1 MEENNQEALAAIINK
16 ESIRLATKSEQQT
29 AANCFIADIL
39 EGERHPLEVIIWI
52 KGLME
57 SFNLTLKDDRVKDV
71 ILSEIDKN
79 GGKEVTAFGVK
90 FTQKEMGV
98 SYDFSVCQDPE
109 YNRLAAEM
117 EALKAKMKEREKY
130 LMGIPAEG
138 IPMVDQETG
147 DCYKVIRPLR
157 RASLGYSVTFKK

>member
-1 MEENNQEALAAIINK
+1 MSDIKSFSYLDNGSLSKETMQMQSSALIQPIIDGEIDPLRAVAKIRFLSDMLAA
-16 ESIRLATKSEQQT
+16 A
-29 AANCFIADIL
+29 
-39 EGERHPLEVIIWI
+39 
-52 KGLME
+52 
-57 SFNLTLKDDRVKDV
+57 LKDDRVKDV

-98 SYDFSVCQDPE
+98 SYDYTVCQDPE
-109 YNRLAAEM
+109 YNRLAADM
-117 EALKAKMKEREKY
+117 ETLKAKMKEREKY

>member
-1 MEENNQEALAAIINK
+1 MSEIKLFSYLDNGSLSKETMQMQSSALIQPIIDGEIDPLRAVAKIRFLSDMLAA
-16 ESIRLATKSEQQT
+16 A
-29 AANCFIADIL
+29 
-39 EGERHPLEVIIWI
+39 
-52 KGLME
+52 
-57 SFNLTLKDDRVKDV
+57 LKDDRVKDV
-71 ILSEIDKN
+71 ILNEIDKN

-98 SYDFSVCQDPE
+98 SYDYTVCQDPE
-109 YNRLAAEM
+109 YNRLATEM
-117 EALKAKMKEREKY
+117 ETLKAKMKEREKY

>member
-1 MEENNQEALAAIINK
+1 MSEIKLFSYLDNGSLSKETMQMQSSALIQPIIDGEIDPLRAVAKIRFLSDMLAA
-16 ESIRLATKSEQQT
+16 A
-29 AANCFIADIL
+29 
-39 EGERHPLEVIIWI
+39 
-52 KGLME
+52 
-57 SFNLTLKDDRVKDV
+57 LKDDRVKNV
-71 ILSEIDKN
+71 ILNEIDKN

-109 YNRLAAEM
+109 YNRLAGEM
-117 EALKAKMKEREKY
+117 ETLKTKMKEREKY

-147 DCYKVIRPLR
+147 DCYKIIRPLR

>member
-1 MEENNQEALAAIINK
+1 MSEIKLFSYLDNGSLSKETMQMQSSALIQPIIDGEIDPLRAVAKIRFLSDMLAA
-16 ESIRLATKSEQQT
+16 A
-29 AANCFIADIL
+29 
-39 EGERHPLEVIIWI
+39 
-52 KGLME
+52 
-57 SFNLTLKDDRVKDV
+57 LKDDRVKDV
-71 ILSEIDKN
+71 ILNEIDKN

-90 FTQKEMGV
+90 FAQKEMGV

-109 YNRLAAEM
+109 YNRLAADM
-117 EALKAKMKEREKY
+117 ETLKAKMKEREKY

>member
-1 MEENNQEALAAIINK
+1 MSEIKLFSYLDNGSLSKETMQMQSSALIQPIIDGEIDPLRAVAKIRFLSDMLAA
-16 ESIRLATKSEQQT
+16 
-29 AANCFIADIL
+29 
-39 EGERHPLEVIIWI
+39 
-52 KGLME
+52 
-57 SFNLTLKDDRVKDV
+57 TLKDDRVKNV
-71 ILSEIDKN
+71 ILNEIDKN

-109 YNRLAAEM
+109 YNRLTTDM
-117 EALKAKMKEREKY
+117 ETLKAKMKEREKY

-147 DCYKVIRPLR
+147 DCYKIIRPLR
-157 RASLGYSVTFKK
+157 RASLGYAVTFKK

>member
-1 MEENNQEALAAIINK
+1 MSEIKLFSYLDNGSLSKETMQMQSSALIQPIIDGEIDPLQAVAKIRFLSDMLAA
-16 ESIRLATKSEQQT
+16 A
-29 AANCFIADIL
+29 
-39 EGERHPLEVIIWI
+39 
-52 KGLME
+52 
-57 SFNLTLKDDRVKDV
+57 LKDDRVKDV
-71 ILSEIDKN
+71 ILNEIDKN

-98 SYDFSVCQDPE
+98 SYDYTVCQDPE
-109 YNRLAAEM
+109 YNRLAADM
-117 EALKAKMKEREKY
+117 ETLKAKMKEREKY

>member
-1 MEENNQEALAAIINK
+1 MSEIKLFSYLDNGSLSKETMQMQSSALIQPIIDGEIDPLRAVAKIRFLSDMLAA
-16 ESIRLATKSEQQT
+16 
-29 AANCFIADIL
+29 
-39 EGERHPLEVIIWI
+39 
-52 KGLME
+52 
-57 SFNLTLKDDRVKDV
+57 TLKDDRVKDV

-98 SYDFSVCQDPE
+98 SYDYTVCQDPE
-109 YNRLAAEM
+109 YNRLAGEM
-117 EALKAKMKEREKY
+117 ETLKAKMKEREKY

-147 DCYKVIRPLR
+147 DCYKIIRPLR

>member
-1 MEENNQEALAAIINK
+1 MEENNQEALAAILDK
-16 ESIRLATKSEQQT
+16 ESIMLTTKSEQQT
-29 AANCFIADIL
+29 AANCFIAGIL
-39 EGERHPLEVIIWI
+39 EGERNPLEVIIWI

-71 ILSEIDKN
+71 ILNEIDKN

-90 FTQKEMGV
+90 FSQKEMGV
-98 SYDFSVCQDPE
+98 SYDFSVCGDPE
-109 YNRLAAEM
+109 YDRLAKEM
-117 EALKAKMKEREKY
+117 EALKSQMKEREKY
-130 LMGIPAEG
+130 LLGIPSEG

>member
-1 MEENNQEALAAIINK
+1 MSEIKLFSYLDNGSLSKETMQMQSSALIQPIIDGEIDPLRAVAKIRFLSDMLAA
-16 ESIRLATKSEQQT
+16 A
-29 AANCFIADIL
+29 
-39 EGERHPLEVIIWI
+39 
-52 KGLME
+52 
-57 SFNLTLKDDRVKDV
+57 LKDDRVKDV

-98 SYDFSVCQDPE
+98 SYDYTVCQDPE
-109 YNRLAAEM
+109 YNRLAGEM
-117 EALKAKMKEREKY
+117 ETLKAKMKEREKY

>member
-1 MEENNQEALAAIINK
+1 MSEIKLFSYLDNGSLSKETMQMQSSALIQPIIDGEIDPLRAVAKIRFLSDMLAA
-16 ESIRLATKSEQQT
+16 
-29 AANCFIADIL
+29 
-39 EGERHPLEVIIWI
+39 
-52 KGLME
+52 
-57 SFNLTLKDDRVKDV
+57 TLKDDRVKNV
-71 ILSEIDKN
+71 ILNEIDKN

-98 SYDFSVCQDPE
+98 SYDFTVCQDPE
-109 YNRLAAEM
+109 YNRLATEM

-147 DCYKVIRPLR
+147 DCYKIIRPLR
-157 RASLGYSVTFKK
+157 RASLGYAVTFKK

>member
-1 MEENNQEALAAIINK
+1 MSEIKLFSYLDNSSLSKETMQMQSSALIQPIIDGEIDPLRAVAKIRFLSDMLAA
-16 ESIRLATKSEQQT
+16 A
-29 AANCFIADIL
+29 
-39 EGERHPLEVIIWI
+39 
-52 KGLME
+52 
-57 SFNLTLKDDRVKDV
+57 LKDDRVKDV
-71 ILSEIDKN
+71 ILNEIDKN

-90 FTQKEMGV
+90 FSQKEMGV

-109 YNRLAAEM
+109 YNRLAGEM
-117 EALKAKMKEREKY
+117 ETLKAKMKEREKY

-157 RASLGYSVTFKK
+157 RASLGYSVSFKK